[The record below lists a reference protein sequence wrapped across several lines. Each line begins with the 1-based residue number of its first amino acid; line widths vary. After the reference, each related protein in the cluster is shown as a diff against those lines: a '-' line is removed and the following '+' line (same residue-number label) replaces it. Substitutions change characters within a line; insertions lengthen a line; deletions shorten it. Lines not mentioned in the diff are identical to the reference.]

1 MGAPRARRPATASSS
16 GGAAEFLE
24 RLARIL
30 VHSGYSPRELPRVF
44 QRICEELKEPKR
56 QWDPTELNYLSDLP
70 HVIAHW
76 HADPQYLDSRG
87 APLALPLKDKGPSL
101 LALIERA
108 LPEVD
113 PAAAAQSLVRL
124 KAVYRRKGR
133 YRPSDRH
140 FLLSRENGFAHGLA
154 VLRGMLRTVERN
166 LCGPRGSAILQ
177 RCAFNPSFPVRALP
191 TFHAHAKRVAGEFL
205 WGMDGDMRRA
215 QESDSDGPRTRL
227 GVCVFAFEEP
237 VRAPA
242 RPSPLKGKRATRRH
256 RSTHSRRRR
265 GA

>member
-1 MGAPRARRPATASSS
+1 
-16 GGAAEFLE
+16 LE

-44 QRICEELKEPKR
+44 QRICEGLKEPKR
-56 QWDPTELNYLSDLP
+56 QWNPTELNYLTDLP

-108 LPEVD
+108 LPDVD

-124 KAVYRRKGR
+124 KAVYRSKGR
-133 YRPSDRH
+133 YLPSDRH
-140 FLLSRENGFAHGLA
+140 FLLSRENGFAHGLT

-191 TFHAHAKRVAGEFL
+191 TFHARAKTVAGEFL

-215 QESDSDGPRTRL
+215 QEADPNGDRTRL
-227 GVCVFAFEEP
+227 GVCVFVFEEP
-237 VRAPA
+237 FRAPA
-242 RPSPLKGKRATRRH
+242 RRSPLKRSRAAPGH
-256 RSTHSRRRR
+256 RGAQKRRRR